1 MSTTTQQPGSRPA
14 TRPAR
19 ADTRDPAWLE
29 ALFRA
34 HQRDVLAYAVRRV
47 GPQAAD
53 DVLAEV
59 FTTAW
64 RHRDKVP
71 DPPLPWLYRTA
82 ANHVLHAR
90 RSAARQVRLTT
101 RLTGLA
107 DPREPAGDPT
117 RAIEETVEDAIEVR
131 AVLAALPERDAELL
145 MLQAWEGLSVAEIG
159 YVAGCSAATV
169 RVRLHRARRRAK
181 ELLAARDADRSA
193 ARTLPTLATEE
204 SS

>member
-1 MSTTTQQPGSRPA
+1 MSTTTQQPAGRPV
-14 TRPAR
+14 TGPAR
-19 ADTRDPAWLE
+19 ADTKDPAWLE

-34 HQRDVLAYAVRRV
+34 HHREVLAYAVRRV

-64 RHRDKVP
+64 RHREKVP

-107 DPREPAGDPT
+107 DPREPAGDRT
-117 RAIEETVEDAIEVR
+117 GTVEDAIEVR

-181 ELLAARDADRSA
+181 ELLAARDADRPA